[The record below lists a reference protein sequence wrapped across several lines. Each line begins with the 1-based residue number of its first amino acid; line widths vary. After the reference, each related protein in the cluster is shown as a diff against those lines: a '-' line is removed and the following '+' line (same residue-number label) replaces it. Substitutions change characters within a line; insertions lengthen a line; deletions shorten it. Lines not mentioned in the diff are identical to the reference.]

1 MGNKSRGASYKKD
14 EISNYS
20 EKIEEHDKI
29 QNLKY
34 SKNKKE
40 KNMDI
45 EEYSQKEY
53 SESKNNNSSYE
64 EKVWILTNI
73 KKVKRIKKINLLK
86 VGYKICCGTND
97 KAIKY
102 YENIREN
109 LISEEN
115 IIQNYLDEYQL
126 LKLNNIPKKDILTNI
141 K

>member
-53 SESKNNNSSYE
+53 SESKNNNSTYD
-64 EKVWILTNI
+64 EKSMDSDQYK

-97 KAIKY
+97 KAIKC

-115 IIQNYLDEYQL
+115 II
-126 LKLNNIPKKDILTNI
+126 
-141 K
+141 

>member
-1 MGNKSRGASYKKD
+1 M
-14 EISNYS
+14 
-20 EKIEEHDKI
+20 EEHDKI

-34 SKNKKE
+34 SKNKRE

-45 EEYSQKEY
+45 EKLAQKEY
-53 SESKNNNSSYE
+53 SESKNINSSYD
-64 EKVWILTNI
+64 EKSMDSDQYKKSKKNKKDKFI
-73 KKVKRIKKINLLK
+73 KRSKFNFCKYI
-86 VGYKICCGTND
+86 GYKICCGTND

-102 YENIREN
+102 YENKREN

-115 IIQNYLDEYQL
+115 IIQNYLDVYQL